1 MQITNK
7 QIKELIPY
15 QNNPRRND
23 KAVDAVAASIKQ
35 FGFKQP
41 IVIDKDNV
49 IVCGHTRYKAAQ
61 KLRLK
66 EVPCIMADDLTDDQ
80 IKAFRLADNKT
91 AELAEWDFPLLDLE
105 LADIDLDMSEFG
117 FDFEIDNESTPTE
130 REDLSSAIGAEYQI
144 IIDCKDEM
152 EQEELYNRFTEEGL
166 QCRVLTL

>member
-15 QNNPRRND
+15 QNNPRKND

-66 EVPCIMADDLTDDQ
+66 EVPCIMADDLTNNQ
-80 IKAFRLADNKT
+80 IQAFRLADNKT

-117 FDFEIDNESTPTE
+117 FDFG
-130 REDLSSAIGAEYQI
+130 EDEEEFDYNVSEKTDSEYAEKSENYVE
-144 IIDCKDEM
+144 CPCCGM
-152 EQEELYNRFTEEGL
+152 RFIP
-166 QCRVLTL
+166 

>member
-1 MQITNK
+1 MQIINK
-7 QIKELIPY
+7 SIKELIPY

-117 FDFEIDNESTPTE
+117 FFDDTE
-130 REDLSSAIGAEYQI
+130 GFDYNVDDKTDSEFDE
-144 IIDCKDEM
+144 KDENYVECPCCGM
-152 EQEELYNRFTEEGL
+152 RFIP
-166 QCRVLTL
+166 

>member
-1 MQITNK
+1 MQIINK

-117 FDFEIDNESTPTE
+117 FFDDTE
-130 REDLSSAIGAEYQI
+130 GFDYNVDDKTDSEFDE
-144 IIDCKDEM
+144 KDENYVECPCCGM
-152 EQEELYNRFTEEGL
+152 RFIP
-166 QCRVLTL
+166 

>member
-1 MQITNK
+1 MKIINK
-7 QIKELIPY
+7 QIKELVPY
-15 QNNPRRND
+15 QNNPRKND

-80 IKAFRLADNKT
+80 IKAFRRADNKT
-91 AELAEWDFPLLDLE
+91 AELAEW
-105 LADIDLDMSEFG
+105 ARSS
-117 FDFEIDNESTPTE
+117 ESTN
-130 REDLSSAIGAEYQI
+130 DSSAS
-144 IIDCKDEM
+144 
-152 EQEELYNRFTEEGL
+152 
-166 QCRVLTL
+166 